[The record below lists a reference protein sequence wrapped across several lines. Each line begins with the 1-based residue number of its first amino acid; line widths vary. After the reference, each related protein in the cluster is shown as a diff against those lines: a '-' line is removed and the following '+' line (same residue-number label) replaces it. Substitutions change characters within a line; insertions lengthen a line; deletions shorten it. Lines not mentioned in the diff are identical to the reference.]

1 MFKLSWEYH
10 YNWEGGVTKTTCK
23 KLKIMHI
30 TKTVSKSQYQT
41 KRGGTCYSATGKYL
55 RNVYCVMTSHS
66 KDQDS

>member
-10 YNWEGGVTKTTCK
+10 YNWEGGATETTCK

-41 KRGGTCYSATGKYL
+41 KR
-55 RNVYCVMTSHS
+55 
-66 KDQDS
+66 